1 MTEMTWELLTKVY
14 DRIEAEMM
22 KAALEALGIP
32 VELAQES
39 VGGTIPVSFG
49 KFAEIHIFV
58 PKEKLVEAREWLE
71 TYTDNEFEVEE
82 GDE

>member
-1 MTEMTWELLTKVY
+1 MGMTWELLTEVY

-22 KAALEALGIP
+22 KAALEALEIP

-49 KFAEIHIFV
+49 QFAKVHIFV
-58 PKEKLVEAREWLE
+58 PKEK
-71 TYTDNEFEVEE
+71 VEE
-82 GDE
+82 ASAWLDGYNNAS

>member
-22 KAALEALGIP
+22 KAALETLKIP
-32 VELAQES
+32 TELVQES

-49 KFAEIHIFV
+49 KFAEIRVFV
-58 PKEKLVEAREWLE
+58 PKEKFDEAKAWLE
-71 TYTDNEFEVEE
+71 GYANDSLETEE
-82 GDE
+82 EA

>member
-14 DRIEAEMM
+14 DRIEAEMI
-22 KAALEALGIP
+22 KAALEALEIP
-32 VELAQES
+32 TELAQES

-58 PKEKLVEAREWLE
+58 PKEKFKEAHEWLE
-71 TYTDNEFEVEE
+71 TYTNDDIETEE
-82 GDE
+82 EKE

>member
-1 MTEMTWELLTKVY
+1 MNEMQWKILTKVY

-22 KAALEALGIP
+22 KAALEALDVP

-49 KFAEIHIFV
+49 EFAEVHVFV
-58 PKEKLVEAREWLE
+58 PQEKFDEAKAWLE
-71 TYTDNEFEVEE
+71 MYENDEAEIEE
-82 GDE
+82 E

>member
-1 MTEMTWELLTKVY
+1 MNWALLTKVY

-22 KAALEALGIP
+22 KSALEALEIS

-49 KFAEIHIFV
+49 KFAEVQVFV
-58 PKEKLVEAREWLE
+58 PNSQLKEAKEWLE
-71 TYTDNEFEVEE
+71 NYNSPKNEGDQDNEF
-82 GDE
+82 